1 MPGRVKAGTRLGP
14 YEIVAPLGAGGMGE
28 VWRARDTRLG
38 RDVAIKVLP
47 VEFADDP
54 ERLRRFE
61 REARATAAL
70 SHPNILEVHDVGTF
84 EGVPYLVEELLEGES
99 LKERIER
106 GALPASEAIGVAVQI
121 ARGLAAAHEKGIVH
135 RDLKPANVFL
145 TKHGAVKIL
154 DFGLAKLVES
164 VAAGGA
170 DTLTHAPTGATEFG
184 RVLGTVA
191 YMAPEQAR
199 GMAVD
204 QRADVFSFGVV
215 LYEMLAGQRPFRG
228 ATATDTVAAILKEQ
242 PPPLPAS
249 VPPDLVAVIGKCLA
263 KVPEKRYSSGS
274 EVLAA
279 LGGVDV
285 EGAAPLWGSLQRSVR
300 RHPWLAAA
308 NAVVALAVL
317 ALALDAG
324 GVRSRLLGRGN
335 GGQAIRM
342 AVLPF
347 ANLSGGPEQDYLS
360 DGLTQEMIAQLG
372 RLHPDTLSVIART
385 SVMRYKKTEAP
396 IDQIGRELGVE
407 YVLEGSAQ
415 REGSRVRITAEL
427 IRVRG
432 QTQLWADSFE
442 REMSG
447 ILALQSDVARNV
459 ASALALKL
467 LPAEKTS
474 LANVRSVNAEAYEL
488 YLRGLQQRDTLT
500 AAGLDA
506 AQRYFELALA
516 KDTDFALAYAGIANV
531 WACRAQMEITP
542 PREAGPKA
550 KAAALKAMALDDT
563 IAAVHASMGGI
574 LAWIDWDWV
583 GAERELRRAIEAGP
597 DTMGA
602 RAMYSHVLMIVGRP
616 DEAMPQIER
625 AVELDPFNV
634 LTLSFY
640 TMSLYCERRYDEA
653 IAQARKAL
661 SMQPDSGGALSE
673 LILALH
679 ETKQHDEMI
688 AAAKKL
694 YAGWYPDVGQALER
708 GYAGRDYPGAWRR
721 AAEFEAAK
729 HGGDPGAAYDIAQGA
744 LYAGDTARA
753 LDWLERACDDRDPNL
768 PYITCEPLW
777 DPVRSDPRFQALL
790 RRMNLPVK

>member
-1 MPGRVKAGTRLGP
+1 
-14 YEIVAPLGAGGMGE
+14 MGE
-28 VWRARDTRLG
+28 VYRARDTRLG

-47 VEFADDP
+47 AEFAEDA

-154 DFGLAKLVES
+154 DFGLAKLVEN
-164 VAAGGA
+164 VAVGEA

>member
-1 MPGRVKAGTRLGP
+1 
-14 YEIVAPLGAGGMGE
+14 
-28 VWRARDTRLG
+28 
-38 RDVAIKVLP
+38 
-47 VEFADDP
+47 
-54 ERLRRFE
+54 
-61 REARATAAL
+61 
-70 SHPNILEVHDVGTF
+70 
-84 EGVPYLVEELLEGES
+84 
-99 LKERIER
+99 
-106 GALPASEAIGVAVQI
+106 
-121 ARGLAAAHEKGIVH
+121 
-135 RDLKPANVFL
+135 
-145 TKHGAVKIL
+145 
-154 DFGLAKLVES
+154 
-164 VAAGGA
+164 
-170 DTLTHAPTGATEFG
+170 
-184 RVLGTVA
+184 
-191 YMAPEQAR
+191 MAPEQAR

>member
-61 REARATAAL
+61 REAKATAAL

-99 LKERIER
+99 LKERIGR

-228 ATATDTVAAILKEQ
+228 ATATDTVAAILKEE
-242 PPPLPAS
+242 PPALPAS

>member
-1 MPGRVKAGTRLGP
+1 
-14 YEIVAPLGAGGMGE
+14 
-28 VWRARDTRLG
+28 
-38 RDVAIKVLP
+38 
-47 VEFADDP
+47 
-54 ERLRRFE
+54 
-61 REARATAAL
+61 
-70 SHPNILEVHDVGTF
+70 
-84 EGVPYLVEELLEGES
+84 
-99 LKERIER
+99 
-106 GALPASEAIGVAVQI
+106 
-121 ARGLAAAHEKGIVH
+121 
-135 RDLKPANVFL
+135 
-145 TKHGAVKIL
+145 
-154 DFGLAKLVES
+154 
-164 VAAGGA
+164 
-170 DTLTHAPTGATEFG
+170 
-184 RVLGTVA
+184 
-191 YMAPEQAR
+191 
-199 GMAVD
+199 
-204 QRADVFSFGVV
+204 
-215 LYEMLAGQRPFRG
+215 
-228 ATATDTVAAILKEQ
+228 
-242 PPPLPAS
+242 
-249 VPPDLVAVIGKCLA
+249 
-263 KVPEKRYSSGS
+263 
-274 EVLAA
+274 
-279 LGGVDV
+279 
-285 EGAAPLWGSLQRSVR
+285 
-300 RHPWLAAA
+300 
-308 NAVVALAVL
+308 
-317 ALALDAG
+317 
-324 GVRSRLLGRGN
+324 
-335 GGQAIRM
+335 
-342 AVLPF
+342 
-347 ANLSGGPEQDYLS
+347 
-360 DGLTQEMIAQLG
+360 MIAQLG

>member
-1 MPGRVKAGTRLGP
+1 VQPGARLGP
-14 YEIVAPLGAGGMGE
+14 YEIVALLGAGGMGL
-28 VWRARDTRLG
+28 VYRARDTRLG

-47 VEFADDP
+47 AEFAEDA

-99 LKERIER
+99 LKEKIER

-154 DFGLAKLVES
+154 DFGLAKLVEG
-164 VAAGGA
+164 VPLGEA

-199 GMAVD
+199 GLPVD
-204 QRADVFSFGVV
+204 QRADVFGFGVV

-228 ATATDTVAAILKEQ
+228 ATATDTVAAILKEE
-242 PPPLPAS
+242 PAPLPAS

-308 NAVVALAVL
+308 NVVVALAVL

-347 ANLSGGPEQDYLS
+347 ANLSGDPDQEYLS

-385 SVMRYKKTEAP
+385 SVMRYKKTETP

-467 LPAEKTS
+467 LPAEQTR
-474 LANVRSVNAEAYEL
+474 LATTHTVNPEAYEA
-488 YLRGLQQRDTLT
+488 YLKGMQCSYRLT
-500 AAGLDA
+500 PQDLGAALE
-506 AQRYFELALA
+506 YFELALK
-516 KDTDFALAYAGIANV
+516 KDPNYAPAYAGVSFV
-531 WACRAQMEITP
+531 WIDRQQAGYTA

-550 KAAALKAMALDDT
+550 KAAALKAIELDSTLGEGHAAL
-563 IAAVHASMGGI
+563 AAFDY
-574 LAWIDWDWV
+574 LYEWDWA
-583 GAERELRRAIEAGP
+583 GAEAEFKRAIELNPNFP
-597 DTMGA
+597 DV
-602 RAMYSHVLMIVGRP
+602 RSLFSHYLMIMKRP
-616 DEAMPQIER
+616 EEAMAEIQR
-625 AVELDPFNV
+625 ALQLDPLNELVHIHHGF
-634 LTLSFY
+634 LLESAG
-640 TMSLYCERRYDEA
+640 RYDEA
-653 IAQARKAL
+653 IVQWRNLLRTSPQNPMAHGSLSYDLFRKAKYEESL
-661 SMQPDSGGALSE
+661 AELNAYYAGDREMNEALTQGYAQSGYRGAMIRAADL
-673 LILALH
+673 LAARGRTTYVLPN
-679 ETKQHDEMI
+679 DI
-688 AAAKKL
+688 AQL
-694 YAGWYPDVGQALER
+694 YAIAGEKVQALEWLEK
-708 GYAGRDYPGAWRR
+708 G
-721 AAEFEAAK
+721 FEA
-729 HGGDPGAAYDIAQGA
+729 
-744 LYAGDTARA
+744 
-753 LDWLERACDDRDPNL
+753 RDPNM
-768 PYITCEPLW
+768 PYLDLYPEFETL
-777 DPVRSDPRFQALL
+777 RSEPRFQALL
-790 RRMNLPVK
+790 RRMNLPTN

>member
-61 REARATAAL
+61 REAKATAAL

-106 GALPASEAIGVAVQI
+106 SALPASEAIGVAVQI

-154 DFGLAKLVES
+154 DFGLAKLVEN
-164 VAAGGA
+164 VAVGEA

-184 RVLGTVA
+184 QVLGTVA

>member
-1 MPGRVKAGTRLGP
+1 VQPGARLGP
-14 YEIVAPLGAGGMGE
+14 YEIVALLGAGGMGL
-28 VWRARDTRLG
+28 VYRARDTRLG

-47 VEFADDP
+47 AEFAEDA

-99 LKERIER
+99 LKEKIER

-154 DFGLAKLVES
+154 DFGLAKLVEG
-164 VAAGGA
+164 VPLGEA

-199 GMAVD
+199 GLPVD
-204 QRADVFSFGVV
+204 QRADVFGFGVV

-228 ATATDTVAAILKEQ
+228 ATATDTVAAILKEE
-242 PPPLPAS
+242 PAPLPAS

-308 NAVVALAVL
+308 NVVVALAVL

-347 ANLSGGPEQDYLS
+347 ANLSGDPDQEYLS

-385 SVMRYKKTEAP
+385 SVMRYKKTETP

-467 LPAEKTS
+467 LPAEQTR
-474 LANVRSVNAEAYEL
+474 LATTHTVNPEAYEA
-488 YLRGLQQRDTLT
+488 YLKGMQCSYRLT
-500 AAGLDA
+500 PQDLGAALE
-506 AQRYFELALA
+506 YFELALK
-516 KDTDFALAYAGIANV
+516 KDPNYAPAYAGVSFV
-531 WACRAQMEITP
+531 WIDRQQAGYTA

-550 KAAALKAMALDDT
+550 KAAALKAIELDSTLGEGHAAL
-563 IAAVHASMGGI
+563 AAFDY
-574 LAWIDWDWV
+574 LYEWDWA
-583 GAERELRRAIEAGP
+583 GAEAEFKRAIELNPNFP
-597 DTMGA
+597 DV
-602 RAMYSHVLMIVGRP
+602 RSLFSHYLMIMKRP
-616 DEAMPQIER
+616 EEAMAEIQR
-625 AVELDPFNV
+625 ALQLDPLNELVHIHHGF
-634 LTLSFY
+634 LLESAG
-640 TMSLYCERRYDEA
+640 RYDEA
-653 IAQARKAL
+653 IVQWRNLLRTSPQNPMAHGSLSYDLFRKAKYEESL
-661 SMQPDSGGALSE
+661 AELNAYYAGDREMNEALTQGCAQSGYRGAMIRAADL
-673 LILALH
+673 LAARGRTTYVLPN
-679 ETKQHDEMI
+679 DI
-688 AAAKKL
+688 AQL
-694 YAGWYPDVGQALER
+694 YAIAGEKVQALEWLEK
-708 GYAGRDYPGAWRR
+708 G
-721 AAEFEAAK
+721 FEA
-729 HGGDPGAAYDIAQGA
+729 
-744 LYAGDTARA
+744 
-753 LDWLERACDDRDPNL
+753 RDPNM
-768 PYITCEPLW
+768 PYLDLYPEFETL
-777 DPVRSDPRFQALL
+777 RSEPRFQALL
-790 RRMNLPVK
+790 RRMNLPTN

>member
-1 MPGRVKAGTRLGP
+1 
-14 YEIVAPLGAGGMGE
+14 
-28 VWRARDTRLG
+28 
-38 RDVAIKVLP
+38 
-47 VEFADDP
+47 
-54 ERLRRFE
+54 
-61 REARATAAL
+61 
-70 SHPNILEVHDVGTF
+70 
-84 EGVPYLVEELLEGES
+84 
-99 LKERIER
+99 
-106 GALPASEAIGVAVQI
+106 
-121 ARGLAAAHEKGIVH
+121 VH

-154 DFGLAKLVES
+154 DFGLAKLVEN
-164 VAAGGA
+164 VAVGEA